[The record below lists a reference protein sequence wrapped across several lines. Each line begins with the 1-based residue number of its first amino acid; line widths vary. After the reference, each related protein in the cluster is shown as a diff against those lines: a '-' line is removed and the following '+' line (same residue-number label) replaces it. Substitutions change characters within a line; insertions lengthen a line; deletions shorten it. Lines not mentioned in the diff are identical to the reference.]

1 MKPEKYYIGD
11 SCLCWSMGDEIEL
24 DLSLRILSAYRQV
37 KNEIKD
43 DGVFD
48 FVPSYNALAMHF
60 DPVSCDV
67 QKIETYI
74 DSVFE
79 TINNKKTE
87 ELMVSGKRIT
97 IPVRYNGEDLP
108 LLSEIH
114 KLSVREIINIH
125 KGVYYTVAMVGFK
138 PHFPY
143 LIGLDERIET
153 PRLKTPRLHVPTGA
167 VAIGGA
173 QTGIYPEASPGGW
186 NIIGMTDPEL
196 LKQIN
201 PGDTI
206 EFKEVDTL

>member
-1 MKPEKYYIGD
+1 MKTEKYYIGD

-24 DLSLRILSAYRQV
+24 DLSLRILSAYRRA
-37 KNEIKD
+37 KNEID
-43 DGVFD
+43 DSGVYD

-60 DPVSCDV
+60 DPVSCDIGTV
-67 QKIETYI
+67 EAFI

-79 TINNKKTE
+79 SINKKTTD
-87 ELMVSGKRIT
+87 ELMVKGRNVI
-97 IPVRYNGEDLP
+97 IPVIYNGEDLQ
-108 LLSEIH
+108 LLSEMH

-143 LIGLDERIET
+143 LIGLDNRIET

-173 QTGIYPEASPGGW
+173 QTGIYPEESPGGW
-186 NIIGMTDPEL
+186 NIIGLTNPEL

>member
-11 SCLCWSMGDEIEL
+11 SCLCWSMGDEIKP

-37 KNEIKD
+37 KSEITDK
-43 DGVFD
+43 GVYD

-60 DPVSCDV
+60 DPVTCDI
-67 QKIETYI
+67 QKIETII
-74 DSVFE
+74 DSVFDS
-79 TINNKKTE
+79 INEKTTD
-87 ELMVSGKRIT
+87 ELMVKGSRVT
-97 IPVRYNGEDLP
+97 IPVIYNGDDLP
-108 LLSEIH
+108 LLSKMH
-114 KLSVREIINIH
+114 KLSIRDIIDIH
-125 KGVYYTVAMVGFK
+125 KGVDYTVAMVGFK

-143 LIGLDERIET
+143 LIGLDKRIET
-153 PRLKTPRLHVPTGA
+153 PRLKTPRLHVPKGA

-173 QTGIYPEASPGGW
+173 QTGIYPEESPGGW
-186 NIIGMTDPEL
+186 NIIGLTDPEL